1 MKRLIIVLFATVCM
15 ALSAREEKII
25 LDTDS
30 GPFNDDGAAL
40 VMLLQSP
47 SKVAVQ
53 GITVVPGNVWPD
65 QGAEYMLAHTKMM
78 HRTDVPVFIGAEAPL
93 VHTAAIAAAAAE

>member
-1 MKRLIIVLFATVCM
+1 MKRLIIVLFAVVCM
-15 ALSAREEKII
+15 AFSDEPEKII

-30 GPFNDDGAAL
+30 GPFNDDGVAL

-47 SKVAVQ
+47 SKVALQ
-53 GITVVPGNVWPD
+53 GIAVVPGNVWPD

-78 HRTDVPVFIGAEAPL
+78 HRTDVPVFVGAEAPL
-93 VHTAAIAAAAAE
+93 VHTAAIAAAA